1 MGKILQFLTDMAVN
15 TLLLFVIVAV
25 LFRGGGIRAFTVLSG
40 SMEPTVPTGSIV
52 LVDTHKEPVKNSIIT
67 FRLGNVYVTHRMIGE
82 EREGYITK
90 GDANENAD
98 FQAVPV
104 QNVTGVVIAI
114 IPMAGYVFQKGCLPA
129 WMVMGGTAVLIC
141 RWIWNLLIKKE
152 KRNCL

>member
-40 SMEPTVPTGSIV
+40 SMEPAVPTGSIV
-52 LVDTHKEPVKNSIIT
+52 LVDTHKEPKKNDIIT
-67 FRLGNVYVTHRMIGE
+67 FRLGDDYDTHRMIGK

-90 GDANENAD
+90 GDANKNAD
-98 FQAVPV
+98 FQTVPS
-104 QNVTGVVIAI
+104 QEVTGVVIAI
-114 IPMAGYVFQKGCLPA
+114 IPWAGYMLQKGCLPVV
-129 WMVMGGTAVLIC
+129 MVLAGTALLFC
-141 RWIWNLLIKKE
+141 RWMWNLLIKKE